1 MPSRSW
7 LYVPGNRPDRFVKA
21 VRAGADVVVIDLEDT
36 VPNDQKISARG
47 EIQRW
52 LSTTDHAIYVRI
64 NADRTPWF
72 DEDIVAFASDERIT
86 GLVIPKVESG
96 ETICRAVGDAH
107 PTLRIV
113 PIIETARAFVSL
125 NEIARAP
132 RVERLMFGTI
142 DFRLDLGIE
151 GEGDELLYFRS
162 KLVLAS
168 RIAGIAPPIDG
179 VATTID
185 DANMLDRDARR
196 ARDLG
201 FRGKACIH
209 PAQIR
214 GVHMAFAYSD
224 TETEWARRVV
234 RAARASG
241 GEAVSV
247 DGKMVDKPIVL
258 KALEIVAS
266 ADGRADHLWPCHQVE
281 SVMGICGHELEKR
294 IY

>member
-21 VRAGADVVVIDLEDT
+21 VRAGADVVVIDLEDA

-86 GLVIPKVESG
+86 GFVIPKVESG
-96 ETICRAVGDAH
+96 ETICRAVGNAH

-132 RVERLMFGTI
+132 RVERLMLGTI

-168 RIAGIAPPIDG
+168 RIAGIAPSDRWG
-179 VATTID
+179 RD
-185 DANMLDRDARR
+185 DDRRR
-196 ARDLG
+196 KYVG
-201 FRGKACIH
+201 
-209 PAQIR
+209 
-214 GVHMAFAYSD
+214 S
-224 TETEWARRVV
+224 RRPT
-234 RAARASG
+234 RTRPGIPRKSLHT
-241 GEAVSV
+241 
-247 DGKMVDKPIVL
+247 P
-258 KALEIVAS
+258 S
-266 ADGRADHLWPCHQVE
+266 ADPGRAYGIRLFRHGNGIGAPCRE
-281 SVMGICGHELEKR
+281 GRAGERWRSSLG
-294 IY
+294 